1 MNFNLIRLFALISML
16 KWGWGVELR
25 WQAPPAGKYVTELF
39 MTYGVPSYDQK
50 VYFKEHQLSC
60 RVPAKRAKF
69 AQYLLLRAGVPV
81 ITPRLP
87 GNEKVEPGPLPKRT
101 WKRPARP
108 EGFIGLLATLMGV
121 KPWEGENELLVS
133 KAKHK
138 SPTKRAKP
146 ALRS

>member
-1 MNFNLIRLFALISML
+1 VNFNLIRLFALISML

-25 WQAPPAGKYVTELF
+25 WHAPPAGKFVTELF
-39 MTYGVPSYDQK
+39 MTYGIPSYDQK
-50 VYFKEHQLSC
+50 IYWRERELSC
-60 RVPAKRAKF
+60 RVPKKRARF
-69 AQYLLLRAGVPV
+69 AQYLLLRSGVLLL
-81 ITPRLP
+81 TPPLK

-101 WKRPARP
+101 WNRPARP
-108 EGFIGLLATLMGV
+108 EGFIGFLLMLMGV
-121 KPWEGENELLVS
+121 KPWEGEDELLVS